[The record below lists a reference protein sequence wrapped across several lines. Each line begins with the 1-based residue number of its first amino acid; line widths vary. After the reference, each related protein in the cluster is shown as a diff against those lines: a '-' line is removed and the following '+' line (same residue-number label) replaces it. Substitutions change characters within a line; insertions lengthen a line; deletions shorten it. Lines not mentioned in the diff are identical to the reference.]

1 MQPLLSI
8 VIANYN
14 YGRFLEEAIQ
24 SVLCQVDE
32 SMRLP
37 SGERIELIVVDGG
50 STDNSV
56 EVIKKHADRLAW
68 WCSEKDR
75 GQSHAFNKGF
85 AHAHGKYLA
94 WVNAD
99 DLMPAGSLHKIVK
112 QLKRYPE
119 CEWFTANHYRFVVD
133 GEVSDVFWG
142 PHCYPNW
149 LQRKGSPIVVF
160 GPASIFSKATFDRV
174 GGMNEDYHYAMDTDL
189 WIRFTMAGVKQRR
202 INVFCWAFRLH
213 EASKTSEFGIHEV
226 DKHSFEVMCK
236 EEREAYT
243 KSGYKVS
250 LFASILLKGWRI
262 IDGSYLRGLMLR
274 KRMIHVR

>member
-160 GPASIFSKATFDRV
+160 GPASIFSKVDFDRV

-189 WIRFTMAGVKQRR
+189 
-202 INVFCWAFRLH
+202 
-213 EASKTSEFGIHEV
+213 
-226 DKHSFEVMCK
+226 
-236 EEREAYT
+236 
-243 KSGYKVS
+243 
-250 LFASILLKGWRI
+250 
-262 IDGSYLRGLMLR
+262 
-274 KRMIHVR
+274 